1 MPSYKYRVLMENG
14 RIGRGKITAINKSK
28 AIESLKDGAMQPI
41 YIKRLYENKK
51 KYKRLDYKRIERAN
65 QKALA
70 ENIRK
75 KKGDKRRKI
84 DLREFT
90 LQDVKIALKRPKSR
104 EVLTFVNNFYIL
116 KKAKFNNV
124 QALQSLFDGESNEAF
139 KDIIEDLLIGVESGE
154 KLYVLMEYYP
164 KVFPPL
170 FVNFIRVGE
179 ESGNLDTALLYA
191 RDYLEQANQIKKEVR
206 KAILPRVLQVVGIL
220 LAMYVA
226 LIIGVPLLENIYDM
240 FDSDASIPKA
250 TMVALDVCKWIG
262 SSNGLLLLAG
272 IGVIIALFY
281 IYISSPMGRY
291 RWDKFLITS
300 PVIGPL
306 INNITVNE
314 FFQAMLL
321 NLKNGM
327 RIQESLE
334 VAKNVTSNY
343 YFLSAIEAG
352 KANSLV
358 GGSWIDPFEEKKL
371 FKPMVREMVT
381 IGMKTDLPEMM
392 AKVNEYIKVEIKES
406 LATFSKVLPEI
417 TYIFVGIALIAFVI
431 TVMVPL
437 TNVYMGSFITMP

>member
-1 MPSYKYRVLMENG
+1 MPSYKYRVLMEDG
-14 RIGRGKITAINKSK
+14 RIGRGKVSAVNKSK
-28 AIESLKDGAMQPI
+28 AIETLKEDSMQPI
-41 YIKRLYENKK
+41 FIKRLYENRK
-51 KYKRLDYKRIERAN
+51 KYKRLDYKRIEKAN
-65 QKALA
+65 QKVLTDS
-70 ENIRK
+70 IRK
-75 KKGDKRRKI
+75 KKAYKKTKL

-90 LQDVKIALKRPKSR
+90 FQDLKNLFKRPKPK

-124 QALQSLFDGESNEAF
+124 QALQSLFEGESNEAF

-154 KLYVLMEYYP
+154 KLHILMESYP

-170 FVNFIRVGE
+170 FVNFIKVGE
-179 ESGNLDTALLYA
+179 ESGNLDSALLYA

-226 LIIGVPLLENIYDM
+226 LIVGVPLLEDVYAM
-240 FDSDASIPKA
+240 FDSKQGIPKA
-250 TMVALDVCKWIG
+250 TMIALDVCKWLG
-262 SSNGLLLLAG
+262 SVNGLMLIVG
-272 IGVIIALFY
+272 IGIIGGIFY
-281 IYISSPMGRY
+281 IYINSPMGKY
-291 RWDKFLITS
+291 RWDKFLITA
-300 PVIGPL
+300 PIIGPL

-352 KANSLV
+352 KANSLI
-358 GGSWIDPFEEKKL
+358 GASWIEPFDEKKL
-371 FKPMVREMVT
+371 FKPMVKEMVT
-381 IGMKTDLPEMM
+381 IGMKSDLPEMM

-406 LATFSKVLPEI
+406 LAILSKVLPEI
-417 TYIFVGIALIAFVI
+417 TYVFVGIALIAFVI

-437 TNVYMGSFITMP
+437 TQVYMGSFITMP

>member
-14 RIGRGKITAINKSK
+14 RVGRGKVVATNKTK
-28 AIESLKDGAMQPI
+28 AIEALKDGQMQPVF
-41 YIKRLYENKK
+41 IKRLYESKK
-51 KYKRLDYKRIERAN
+51 KYKRLDYKRLERAN
-65 QKALA
+65 QKAIT
-70 ENIRK
+70 ESIRK
-75 KKGDKRRKI
+75 KKVKNKQKL
-84 DLREFT
+84 DLREIT
-90 LQDVKIALKRPKSR
+90 WQDVKIALKRPKPK
-104 EVLTFVNNFYIL
+104 EVLTFANNFYIL

-124 QALQSLFDGESNEAF
+124 QALQALYDGEANEAF

-154 KLYVLMEYYP
+154 KLHTIMESYP

-170 FVNFIRVGE
+170 FVNFIKVGE

-191 RDYLEQANQIKKEVR
+191 RDYMEQANQIKKEVR
-206 KAILPRVLQVVGIL
+206 RAIIPRVLQVVLIL
-220 LAMYVA
+220 LMMYVA
-226 LIIGVPLLENIYDM
+226 LMVGVPLLENIYDM
-240 FDSDASIPKA
+240 FGSKEDIPKA
-250 TMVALDVCKWIG
+250 TLVALDVCKWIG
-262 SSNGLLLLAG
+262 SNGLFLLAA
-272 IGVIIALFY
+272 IGVIIGGIYVY
-281 IYISSPMGRY
+281 INSPMGKY
-291 RWDKFLITS
+291 KWDKFLLTA

-334 VAKNVTSNY
+334 VSKNVTSNY

-358 GGSWIDPFEEKKL
+358 GSSWIDPFEEKKL
-371 FKPMVREMVT
+371 FKPMVKEMVS

-392 AKVNEYIKVEIKES
+392 AKVNDYIKVEIKES
-406 LATFSKVLPEI
+406 LARFSKVLPEI
-417 TYIFVGIALIAFVI
+417 TYAFVGVALIAFVI

-437 TNVYMGSFITMP
+437 TVVYMGGFITMP

>member
-14 RIGRGKITAINKSK
+14 RIGRGKVTAINKSK
-28 AIESLKDGAMQPI
+28 AIDALKDSEMQPI

-51 KYKRLDYKRIERAN
+51 KYKRLDYKKIEREN
-65 QKALA
+65 QKALTDS
-70 ENIRK
+70 IRK
-75 KKGDKRRKI
+75 KKEDKKRI

-90 LQDVKIALKRPKSR
+90 WHDLKVALKRPKAK
-104 EVLTFVNNFYIL
+104 EILTFVNNFYIL
-116 KKAKFNNV
+116 KRAKFNNV

-154 KLYVLMEYYP
+154 KLYVLMESYP

-206 KAILPRVLQVVGIL
+206 KAIIPRVLQVVGIL

-226 LIIGVPLLENIYDM
+226 LIIGVPLLENVYAM
-240 FDSDASIPKA
+240 FDSAEQVPKA
-250 TMVALDVCKWIG
+250 TMVALNVCKWIG
-262 SSNGLLLLAG
+262 SSNGLFLLAG
-272 IGVIIALFY
+272 LGVLIGLFY
-281 IYISSPMGRY
+281 IYISSPMGKY
-291 RWDKFLITS
+291 RWDKFIITA

-321 NLKNGM
+321 NLRNGM

-352 KANSLV
+352 KANSLI
-358 GGSWIDPFEEKKL
+358 GSSWIEPFEEKKL
-371 FKPMVREMVT
+371 FKPMVKEMVT

-392 AKVNEYIKVEIKES
+392 SKVNEYIKVEIKES
-406 LATFSKVLPEI
+406 LTTFSKVLPEI
-417 TYIFVGIALIAFVI
+417 TYVFVGIALIAFVI

-437 TNVYMGSFITMP
+437 TNVYMGGFITMP